1 MKPIYMACLLLF
13 ALSLCLALL
22 GLMLVRLKKIG
33 DRSAGNFCRVGTGLV
48 LLAAYAM
55 QHYAPAQYAMRP
67 LDFWSL
73 MVIIGICGYA
83 VLWASVAYQLNR
95 RSHSGFDESY
105 MLSMLYADSQH
116 DGHTILVD
124 KTSDQ
129 HKLRQ
134 V

>member
-1 MKPIYMACLLLF
+1 MACLLLF

-22 GLMLVRLKKIG
+22 GLVLVRIKKIG
-33 DRSAGNFCRVGTGLV
+33 DRSAGNFCRIGTLLV
-48 LLAAYAM
+48 LLAAFAM
-55 QHYAPAQYAMRP
+55 QHYAPAQYAMRA

-73 MVIIGICGYA
+73 MVIIGVGCYA
-83 VLWASVAYQLNR
+83 VLWASVAYQINR

-124 KTSDQ
+124 KPSEQ
-129 HKLRQ
+129 RKLRQ